1 MFNISFVP
9 GESIT
14 YTYVTH
20 ENELLL
26 VFVSTRP
33 PVLRGF
39 LFSITLKHASWLSPF
54 NYNHSF
60 CFLFQEQGK

>member
-1 MFNISFVP
+1 MCNISFVP

-33 PVLRGF
+33 PALRGF
-39 LFSITLKHASWLSPF
+39 LFSITLKDESRLYPF
-54 NYNHSF
+54 TYSDNFS
-60 CFLFQEQGK
+60 FLF